1 MGIGENILKY
11 WKYYAIIM
19 AMISLGGWLYSQGS
33 SDKDIENRIFT
44 TKELKFETERYMK
57 KKPSPAQ
64 EQRARILDS
73 INNVSATKSRAKR
86 DSIYIEEVKARAKR
100 DSIYLIEVKAR
111 KVTDSINRLNADQLY
126 QIKVEFEGIREE
138 LKRINN

>member
-1 MGIGENILKY
+1 MSIGENIMKY
-11 WKYYAIIM
+11 WKYYAIISV
-19 AMISLGGWLYSQGS
+19 MITLGGWLYSQGGAARG
-33 SDKDIENRIFT
+33 IENRMFK
-44 TKELKFETERYMK
+44 TKELKYETEKYMEE
-57 KKPSPAQ
+57 KPSAV
-64 EQRARILDS
+64 EEHRALILDS